1 MGLVEAK
8 RLAARCLASVE
19 QLLGKE
25 YDYRLGK
32 VAIDGVCGRA
42 CGVVATIH
50 SCGIAES
57 YGAEGAPRGV
67 VAIEYAQR

>member
-1 MGLVEAK
+1 MGLVKAK

-32 VAIDGVCGRA
+32 VTFDGVCGRP

-50 SCGIAES
+50 SCCIAEI
-57 YGAEGAPRGV
+57 YGAEGTSRRV
-67 VAIEYAQR
+67 VASEDAQR

>member
-1 MGLVEAK
+1 MRLVKAK
-8 RLAARCLASVE
+8 RLAARYRTSVE

-32 VAIDGVCGRA
+32 VTFDGVCGRP

-50 SCGIAES
+50 SCCIAEI
-57 YGAEGAPRGV
+57 YGAEGTPRGV
-67 VAIEYAQR
+67 VAIEDAQR